1 METFERVALAHIAQE
16 LLWDTGLIPLASF
29 NAGQRARILLMLERL
44 AKEGAR
50 EMEVKARVPGR
61 RR

>member
-16 LLWDTGLIPLASF
+16 LLWDTALIPLASF
-29 NAGQRARILLMLERL
+29 NARQRARILLMLERL
-44 AKEGAR
+44 AKDGAG
-50 EMEVKARVPGR
+50 EMEVNAPLIGR

>member
-16 LLWDTGLIPLASF
+16 MLWDTALIPLASF
-29 NAGQRARILLMLERL
+29 NARQRARILLMLERL
-44 AKEGAR
+44 AKDGAGK
-50 EMEVKARVPGR
+50 MEVNAPVIGR